1 MTRKELSQF
10 SRDELRM
17 LRHRFLAEQP
27 INPARDYKLGRIIK
41 RINDEIYIKAKSVCC
56 KN

>member
-27 INPARDYKLGRIIK
+27 INPARDYKLRRIIK
-41 RINDEIYIKAKSVCC
+41 RINDELTVKKYESNTNV
-56 KN
+56 

>member
-27 INPARDYKLGRIIK
+27 INPARDYKLRRIIN
-41 RINDEIYIKAKSVCC
+41 RINDELTVKQYETRD
-56 KN
+56 